1 MNQHKKTFKA
11 LVGSLFPVQLAE
23 MTYPTDPNGKNTVYI
38 EPMDNV
44 REPNVIFQEIE
55 KDYMELDGVFT
66 LFPSQERQHGHRV
79 LNVAIEIKTNLKDLK
94 KDHKMVY
101 YLGTT
106 DLFFLVVPYGLIPDA
121 IRKIRSFG
129 ERIPYF
135 GLVEATSGEIVI
147 MPAMQDAI
155 KDKDRESRVLAKIYL
170 TKRRVERPEA
180 CYLVRSLELGT
191 HRRPEFVS
199 LAGMNVNRDYFKVVS
214 NALPE
219 DPL

>member
-1 MNQHKKTFKA
+1 
-11 LVGSLFPVQLAE
+11 
-23 MTYPTDPNGKNTVYI
+23 
-38 EPMDNV
+38 
-44 REPNVIFQEIE
+44 
-55 KDYMELDGVFT
+55 
-66 LFPSQERQHGHRV
+66 
-79 LNVAIEIKTNLKDLK
+79 
-94 KDHKMVY
+94 MVY